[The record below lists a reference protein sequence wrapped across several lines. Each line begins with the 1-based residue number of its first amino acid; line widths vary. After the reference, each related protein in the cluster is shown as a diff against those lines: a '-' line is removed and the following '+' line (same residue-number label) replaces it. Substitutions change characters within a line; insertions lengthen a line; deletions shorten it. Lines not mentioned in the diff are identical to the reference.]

1 MASVQELACA
11 QRLLDGRLNTLAA
24 STSKGL
30 DPTNANSYLFCCSS
44 WAEPWA
50 LRASHGNLWRAPG
63 ACGSAVPYGLD
74 PFGLAIENISSEFL
88 YVK

>member
-1 MASVQELACA
+1 MPL
-11 QRLLDGRLNTLAA
+11 
-24 STSKGL
+24 
-30 DPTNANSYLFCCSS
+30 PTYLVVS

-50 LRASHGNLWRAPG
+50 LRASRGNLWKAPG

-74 PFGLAIENISSEFL
+74 PFGLAKENNNTDKV

>member
-1 MASVQELACA
+1 MASVLELVPA
-11 QRLLDGRLNTLAA
+11 QQLLEGCLITVTA

-30 DPTNANSYLFCCSS
+30 DPADATSYRYLVVSR
-44 WAEPWA
+44 AEPWA
-50 LRASHGNLWRAPG
+50 LRASRGNLWKAPG

-74 PFGLAIENISSEFL
+74 PFGLAKENNSRDKL